1 MPPPPMP
8 ASDPVTSLAEAMVVN
23 SNTPLIMLDESLTII
38 AASLS
43 FCRAF
48 GVDCATLPGSSI
60 LDMGDGEW
68 DVARLKSLL
77 RATGSGGADIK
88 DYEML
93 LPATKG
99 HVERSLKLSA
109 HRLEYEGSLGI
120 RLLLTVVDTTEAKAA
135 EKEMEALIANNVML
149 MQELQHRVANS
160 LQIIASVL
168 MQSARRVSNDETRSH
183 LQMAQN
189 RVMSI
194 ATIQKQL
201 SQSGPGDVKL
211 RPYLEQLCESIG
223 ISMIA
228 DPDILKIKVDVMD
241 GSSVTSANSVSLG
254 LIVTELVI
262 NSLKHAYP
270 VDQGGII
277 KVRYVTNGSG
287 WTLEVEDDGV
297 GMPVLNKPKAVAGLG
312 TNIVEALARQLQAK
326 TTISDG
332 KPGTRIS
339 IQHKGAEDS
348 GGDPMPKVAAL

>member
-1 MPPPPMP
+1 MTPPPTQP
-8 ASDPVTSLAEAMVVN
+8 SDPVTSLADAMVVN
-23 SNTPLIMLDESLTII
+23 SNTPLIMLDEDLTVI

-48 GVDCATLPGSSI
+48 GLDCAVLTGSSI
-60 LDMGDGEW
+60 LEMGDGEW

-77 RATGSGGADIK
+77 RATGSGGADID

-93 LPATKG
+93 LPAAKDRS
-99 HVERSLKLSA
+99 ERSLKLSA
-109 HRLEYEGSLGI
+109 HRLEYPGAQSI
-120 RLLLTVVDTTEAKAA
+120 RLLLTVIDTTEAKTA
-135 EKEMEALIANNVML
+135 KREMEDLIANNVML

-189 RVMSI
+189 RVLSI

-201 SQSGPGDVKL
+201 SQSGADAVEL
-211 RPYLEQLCESIG
+211 RPYLEQLSESIG

-228 DPDILKIKVDVMD
+228 DPNVLTIKVDVAK
-241 GSSVTSANSVSLG
+241 GSVSSGNSVSLG

-270 VDQGGII
+270 VDQGGTIQ
-277 KVRYVTNGSG
+277 VRYVTNGPA

-297 GMPVLNKPKAVAGLG
+297 GMPLDDKPAAVAGLG
-312 TNIVEALARQLQAK
+312 TNIVEALARQLKARVS
-326 TTISDG
+326 ISDAD
-332 KPGTRIS
+332 PGTRVT
-339 IQHKGAEDS
+339 IQHEDAENPEVE
-348 GGDPMPKVAAL
+348 PMPTVAAL

>member
-1 MPPPPMP
+1 MSPTPIQAP
-8 ASDPVTSLAEAMVVN
+8 DPVTNLAEAMVVN
-23 SNTPLIMLDESLTII
+23 SSTPLIMLDENLTII

-48 GVDCATLPGSSI
+48 GVDCETLPDSSI
-60 LDMGDGEW
+60 LAMGEGEW

-77 RATGSGGADIK
+77 RATSLGGTDI
-88 DYEML
+88 DGYEML

-99 HVERSLKLSA
+99 HTERSLKLSA
-109 HRLEYEGSLGI
+109 HRLDYDGAPAV

-135 EKEMEALIANNVML
+135 KRDLEALIANNVML

-168 MQSARRVSNDETRSH
+168 MQSARRVSNDETRKH

-189 RVMSI
+189 RVLSI
-194 ATIQKQL
+194 ATIQRQL
-201 SQSGPGDVKL
+201 AQSGAAEVKL

-228 DPDILKIKVDVMD
+228 DPDILTIDVDVVD
-241 GSSVTSANSVSLG
+241 VSVSSASSVSLG

-262 NSLKHAYP
+262 NALKHAYP
-270 VDQGGII
+270 MDQGGTI
-277 KVRYVTNGSG
+277 KVRYKTNGRG

-297 GMPVLNKPKAVAGLG
+297 GMPVLDKPRAVAGLG
-312 TNIVEALARQLQAK
+312 TSIVDALARQLQAR
-326 TTISDG
+326 IVIADAG
-332 KPGTRIS
+332 PGTRIC
-339 IQHKGAEDS
+339 IRHEDA
-348 GGDPMPKVAAL
+348 GNPGTEPMPLMAAL

>member
-1 MPPPPMP
+1 MSPTPIQAP
-8 ASDPVTSLAEAMVVN
+8 DPVTNLAEAMVVN
-23 SNTPLIMLDESLTII
+23 SSTPLIMLDENLTII

-48 GVDCATLPGSSI
+48 GVDCETLPGSSI
-60 LDMGDGEW
+60 LAMGEGEW

-77 RATGSGGADIK
+77 RATSSGGTDID

-99 HVERSLKLSA
+99 HTERSLKLSA
-109 HRLEYEGSLGI
+109 HRLDYDGAPAV
-120 RLLLTVVDTTEAKAA
+120 RLLLAVVDTTEAKAA
-135 EKEMEALIANNVML
+135 KRHLEALIANNVML

-168 MQSARRVSNDETRSH
+168 MQSARRVSNDETRKH

-189 RVMSI
+189 RVLTI
-194 ATIQKQL
+194 ATIQRQL
-201 SQSGPGDVKL
+201 AQSGAAEVKL

-228 DPDILKIKVDVMD
+228 DPDILTIDLDVVDVSV
-241 GSSVTSANSVSLG
+241 SSASSVSLG

-262 NSLKHAYP
+262 NALKHAYP
-270 VDQGGII
+270 MDQGGTI
-277 KVRYVTNGSG
+277 KVRYKTNGRG

-297 GMPVLNKPKAVAGLG
+297 GMPVLDKPRAVAGLG
-312 TNIVEALARQLQAK
+312 TSIVDALARQLQAR
-326 TTISDG
+326 IVIADAG
-332 KPGTRIS
+332 PGTRIS
-339 IQHKGAEDS
+339 IRHEDA
-348 GGDPMPKVAAL
+348 GNPGTEPMPLMAAL